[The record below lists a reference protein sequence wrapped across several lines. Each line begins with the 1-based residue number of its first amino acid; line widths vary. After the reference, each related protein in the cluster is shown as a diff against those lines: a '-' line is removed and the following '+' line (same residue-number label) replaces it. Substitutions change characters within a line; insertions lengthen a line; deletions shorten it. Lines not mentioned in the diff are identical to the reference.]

1 MRSKPK
7 VERSRWLRCRGV
19 ALIVF
24 AASMAASCSPA
35 QTTLIVSAAASL
47 KDALVETEAVYKQ
60 SRANVTFVNNFGS
73 SGMLA
78 VQIAQ
83 GAPADIFISAAAKP
97 MDDLAAG
104 GAIVAGTRR
113 NLLRNSL
120 VLIAPRDSRLQDFQG
135 LAGRSVRLIALGD
148 PASVPAGQYG
158 RQSLLSLHLW
168 DKINAKLV
176 LGGDVRQVLTYVET
190 GNADAGLVY
199 ATDALN
205 SGNVRVVA
213 TVPESAHDP
222 IVYPAALIKGSH
234 SEQAG
239 RQFIDYLAGPA
250 AQAIFQKH
258 GFRMATP

>member
-83 GAPADIFISAAAKP
+83 GAPTSA
-97 MDDLAAG
+97 
-104 GAIVAGTRR
+104 IW
-113 NLLRNSL
+113 
-120 VLIAPRDSRLQDFQG
+120 RL
-135 LAGRSVRLIALGD
+135 
-148 PASVPAGQYG
+148 
-158 RQSLLSLHLW
+158 
-168 DKINAKLV
+168 
-176 LGGDVRQVLTYVET
+176 
-190 GNADAGLVY
+190 
-199 ATDALN
+199 
-205 SGNVRVVA
+205 
-213 TVPESAHDP
+213 
-222 IVYPAALIKGSH
+222 
-234 SEQAG
+234 
-239 RQFIDYLAGPA
+239 
-250 AQAIFQKH
+250 
-258 GFRMATP
+258 